1 MSELVGRFLSF
12 EDHLGRGLVKFVYY
26 VLLFLLVVTTL
37 FELVTALI
45 AMFSGAFWPSLW
57 AFLVLVPL
65 NFFVRLLLLR
75 VGAELVIAILSID
88 DNLRGESSPDTMST
102 GLNPVTPPRAAPT
115 MTAPI
120 PRNETAEDEAE
131 DHGPVAGSTSEKR
144 AEEADEDTRA
154 RAQAAK
160 PARKRTSRK
169 ASKKTA
175 KKSVSSAPQTK
186 TSSNASS
193 SGAAAPEKDAPKPSS
208 PPQPA
213 GPESEEKS

>member
-26 VLLFLLVVTTL
+26 VLLFLLVITTL

-45 AMFSGAFWPSLW
+45 GMFNGEFWASLW

-88 DNLRGESSPDTMST
+88 DNLRGESSADTIST

-120 PRNETAEDEAE
+120 TPSRT
-131 DHGPVAGSTSEKR
+131 AGSTSEKR
-144 AEEADEDTRA
+144 AEAADEEAADAPPTPTK
-154 RAQAAK
+154 AAK
-160 PARKRTSRK
+160 KRPPRKRTKK
-169 ASKKTA
+169 AAGKTA
-175 KKSVSSAPQTK
+175 ALSEDTAPASPETK
-186 TSSNASS
+186 PVDP
-193 SGAAAPEKDAPKPSS
+193 AAEPDETK
-208 PPQPA
+208 
-213 GPESEEKS
+213 G